1 MKQNCLSNTPFLP
14 LLLVKVNASQS
25 YTQYFI
31 QEIHEIKTAE
41 VCFIKKSQ
49 SQDFLRRTLI
59 FSLMMHFSGKGFEN
73 QTFALLTLDC
83 QSQINI
89 LISGLPSKLNY

>member
-31 QEIHEIKTAE
+31 QEIHEIKTA
-41 VCFIKKSQ
+41 
-49 SQDFLRRTLI
+49 
-59 FSLMMHFSGKGFEN
+59 
-73 QTFALLTLDC
+73 QTAQTKDGVLGC
-83 QSQINI
+83 V
-89 LISGLPSKLNY
+89 LNFQLEYP